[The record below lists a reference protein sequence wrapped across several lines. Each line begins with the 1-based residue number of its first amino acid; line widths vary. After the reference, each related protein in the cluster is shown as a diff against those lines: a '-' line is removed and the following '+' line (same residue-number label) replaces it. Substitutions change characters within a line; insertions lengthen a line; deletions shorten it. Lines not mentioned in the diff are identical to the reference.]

1 LRTNLIDTY
10 LQLKEFIN
18 RHLPDKFYMEGD
30 QRIDLRDKIFRE
42 VIGNIICHRE
52 YTDGTATELL
62 IEEDAVRTLNPNNPY
77 FHGIMDLN
85 NFNPHPKN
93 PNIRKFFTALG
104 WADEIGSGIRN
115 TQKYLPRY
123 VENAAPVFIGEP
135 LFRTIIPL
143 VRSVLGSEKARAFI
157 EFVGLQKEKLNNE
170 TRSAIESLEL
180 TSDLAKNKNLDEL
193 FYMLGGS
200 WNEKE
205 GKLKKLRL
213 QINSDLEFKIH
224 SNNKLLG
231 YMNASDIKAGEK
243 AHNFLGKGIIDKL
256 KEINEDDNPVLI
268 EIELKSI
275 MKPV

>member
-1 LRTNLIDTY
+1 
-10 LQLKEFIN
+10 
-18 RHLPDKFYMEGD
+18 
-30 QRIDLRDKIFRE
+30 
-42 VIGNIICHRE
+42 
-52 YTDGTATELL
+52 
-62 IEEDAVRTLNPNNPY
+62 
-77 FHGIMDLN
+77 MDLN

-123 VENAAPVFIGEP
+123 VENAKPVFIDEP

-170 TRSAIESLEL
+170 TISAIESLEL

-200 WNEKE
+200 WSEKE
-205 GKLKKLRL
+205 GKLK
-213 QINSDLEFKIH
+213 
-224 SNNKLLG
+224 
-231 YMNASDIKAGEK
+231 
-243 AHNFLGKGIIDKL
+243 
-256 KEINEDDNPVLI
+256 
-268 EIELKSI
+268 
-275 MKPV
+275 